1 MDIAFD
7 GRALSSPAGGIRRYV
22 GELWRAM
29 QVSVPDV
36 HGVAIGGD
44 PARARA
50 LGVRHQ
56 PVGWSL
62 PTNPGWCAWALPRG
76 VACAGAEVFHAPAY
90 TAPLWGARPLVVT
103 LHDVSYERHPEWYPH
118 QSDPLRRAFYRHS
131 ARRADLVIT
140 DSVFSQQEITAAYG
154 IDPSRIHVV
163 PLGVSSL
170 FSPSD
175 TVPREPVVL
184 HVGDLHPRRNLQML
198 WATVRRLRRD
208 VPALGALRL
217 VLVGT
222 DRGSRDALLA
232 EAGRDGLAEAL
243 LHVSQIDDEGLR
255 QWYRQAAVMAYPSR
269 YEGFGLP
276 LLEAMACGTPVVA
289 SRASSIP
296 EVTGDAA
303 RLVDPLDVEGWF
315 AALRR
320 VLCDRAEAGHLSE
333 AGVAQAARFTWAR
346 TARMTA
352 DVWRAAA
359 ARGPH
364 GRHQVPS

>member
-7 GRALSSPAGGIRRYV
+7 GRALSSPAGGVRRYV

-29 QVSVPDV
+29 HGAVPDV
-36 HGVAIGGD
+36 HGIAVGGD
-44 PARARA
+44 PALARA

-56 PVGWSL
+56 PVHWSL

-76 VACAGAEVFHAPAY
+76 AARTGAAVFHAPAY
-90 TAPLWGARPLVVT
+90 TAPVWGARPLVVT

-140 DSVFSQQEITAAYG
+140 DSRFSQQEITAAYG

-170 FSPSD
+170 FSPRD
-175 TVPREPVVL
+175 TVQRQPVVL
-184 HVGDLHPRRNLQML
+184 HVGDLHPRRNLRVL
-198 WATVRRLRRD
+198 WNTVRRLRRES
-208 VPALGALRL
+208 PELGNLRL

-222 DRGSRDALLA
+222 DRGSRDALIA
-232 EAGRDGLAEAL
+232 EAERDGLAQAL
-243 LHVSQIDDEGLR
+243 LHVPKIDDEGLL
-255 QWYRQAAVMAYPSR
+255 QWYRQAAVMAYPSL

-303 RLVDPLDVEGWF
+303 RLVDPLDAEDWF
-315 AALRR
+315 AALRG
-320 VLCDRAEAGHLSE
+320 VLCDRAETARLSA
-333 AGVAQAARFTWAR
+333 AGVAQAAGFTWAH

-352 DVWRAAA
+352 DVWREAAS
-359 ARGPH
+359 RGTRAH
-364 GRHQVPS
+364 RQVRS

>member
-29 QVSVPDV
+29 QEAVPDV
-36 HGVAIGGD
+36 RGIAVGGD
-44 PARARA
+44 PDRARA

-56 PVGWSL
+56 PAPWSL
-62 PTNPGWCAWALPRG
+62 PTNPGWCAWALPRA
-76 VACAGAEVFHAPAY
+76 VAHTGAAVFHAPAY

-118 QSDPLRRAFYRHS
+118 ESDPLRRAFYRHS

-140 DSVFSQQEITAAYG
+140 DSRFSQHEITAAYD
-154 IDPSRIHVV
+154 IDPTRIHVV
-163 PLGVSSL
+163 PLGVASV
-170 FSPSD
+170 FSPCA
-175 TVPREPVVL
+175 TVEREPVVL
-184 HVGDLHPRRNLQML
+184 HVGDLHPRRNLSVL
-198 WATVRRLRRD
+198 WNAVRRLRRD
-208 VPALGALRL
+208 QAALGHLRL
-217 VLVGT
+217 VLIGT
-222 DRGSRDALLA
+222 DRGSRDALMS
-232 EAGRDGLAEAL
+232 EAARDGLPEAL
-243 LHVSQIDDEGLR
+243 VHIPQIDEEGLR
-255 QWYRQAAVMAYPSR
+255 HWYRKAAVFAYPSR

-303 RLVDPLDVEGWF
+303 RLVDPLDADGWI
-315 AALRR
+315 AALRD
-320 VLCDRAEAGHLSE
+320 VLCDRIRAEQMSSGGL
-333 AGVAQAARFTWAR
+333 AQAARFTWTT

-352 DVWRAAA
+352 DVWREAA
-359 ARGPH
+359 ARGRRSH
-364 GRHQVPS
+364 RQVVP